1 MARRLLLVAVI
12 AVLSAALPA
21 SSFAATA
28 PAAAPTL
35 TTTLY
40 VPPATI
46 TWTPAANGPDP
57 ATANVSQHVYR
68 ADGPCPATGP
78 APAGGPIGMD
88 LPMTTGTHTTSP
100 NLANGI
106 YCFHIQTTDLLGGTA
121 QGPGVTVPIDTAD
134 PTGTIDVAPTATGD
148 IVTGTVTVSGTS
160 ADTVSGVDSSTFHV
174 GAVNACSSGAVI
186 GPSWDTTTLANGT
199 YQVCNVVIDKAG
211 HVAVFSTSVT
221 VTNAAPPPLPDPVP
235 VPVDPTGTVPPV
247 VTPPVITN
255 PAKDPTAPSPPTKV
269 SVILPR
275 SKASTG
281 TLAVR
286 LRWVKP
292 TASDLARVVVVL
304 NLKRPP
310 RSPSDGTK
318 VYKGLG
324 TSTSL
329 RLKAGATGYVALFAY
344 DTSGN
349 ISSPARKVVS
359 LAPLIPL
366 RPTTGSSVTIA
377 PRLTWTATKG
387 TAYYNVQLFH
397 NGTRVLTGWPTTSA
411 FSIPPGKLKPGTY
424 VWFVWPAVK
433 HGTGDPTFG
442 TLIGRATFIYA
453 GL

>member
-12 AVLSAALPA
+12 AVLTAALPA

-35 TTTLY
+35 TTRLY

-46 TWTPAANGPDP
+46 TWTPAVNGPDP

-68 ADGPCPATGP
+68 SDGACPATGP
-78 APAGGPIGMD
+78 APAGGPVGME
-88 LPMTTGTHTTSP
+88 LPMTTGTHTTS
-100 NLANGI
+100 ADIGNGI

-121 QGPGVTVPIDTAD
+121 QGPGVTVPIDLVN
-134 PTGTIDVAPTATGD
+134 PTGTIAISPSGN

-160 ADTVSGVDSSTFHV
+160 ADSVSGVDSSTFHV
-174 GAVNACSSGAVI
+174 GAVNACSSGPVI
-186 GPSWDTTTLANGT
+186 APAWDTTTVDNGT

-211 HVAVFSTSVT
+211 HVSVFSTTVT
-221 VTNAAPPPLPDPVP
+221 VANAAPPPAPDP
-235 VPVDPTGTVPPV
+235 VPVDPTGTVPPA

-255 PAKDPTAPSPPTKV
+255 PTKDPTAPNAPTKV
-269 SVILPR
+269 TFTLPR
-275 SKASTG
+275 SKAPTG

-286 LRWVKP
+286 LGWVKP

-304 NLKRPP
+304 NLRRPP
-310 RSPSDGTK
+310 RSPADGTK
-318 VYKGLG
+318 VYTGLG

-329 RLKAGATGYVALFAY
+329 KLKVGSTGYLALFAY
-344 DTSGN
+344 DTSDN
-349 ISSPARKVVS
+349 RSSPARKVVS

-366 RPTTGSSVTIA
+366 RPTTGSSVTIS
-377 PRLTWTATKG
+377 PRLTWTAQTG
-387 TAYYNVQLFH
+387 TAYYNVQLFR
-397 NGTRVLTGWPTTSA
+397 NGSRVLTGWPTTAA
-411 FSIPPGKLKPGTY
+411 FSIPAGKLKPGTY

-442 TLIGRATFIYA
+442 KLIGRATFVYK